1 MTSICELSKEWTTH
15 AWLCELHI
23 ERRIA
28 KGWKVVRKGTVEHG
42 CDDCHCAS
50 QQERR

>member
-1 MTSICELSKEWTTH
+1 MTHIVELSKEWTTH

-42 CDDCHCAS
+42 CDDCAELR
-50 QQERR
+50 QEDK